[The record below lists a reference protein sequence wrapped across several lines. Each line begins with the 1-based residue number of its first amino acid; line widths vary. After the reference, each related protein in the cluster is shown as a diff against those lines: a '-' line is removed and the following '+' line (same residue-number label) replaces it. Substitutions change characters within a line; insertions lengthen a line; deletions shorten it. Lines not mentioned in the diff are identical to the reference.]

1 MNPKSVFCEECLE
14 EIPNDECYWDEK
26 RLFCGRCGSELELG
40 AAAPDVFEE
49 ITTEKATRLLRLED
63 EESDDEESDDEESE
77 KEEPEE
83 GEGGGEQEEEAEA
96 DTDED
101 PKGSRHP

>member
-63 EESDDEESDDEESE
+63 EDFDDESDDEESE

-96 DTDED
+96 DADED